1 MTHNAEPYT
10 RGRLILAAT
19 LTFAVAVGV
28 NLQVRANGQLGAAG
42 VPPTT
47 IALGNM
53 TLQFAMIVI
62 AAALFPALRR
72 AARRLVE
79 ALRAKRTRWWWFTGG
94 FVGALV
100 ISMMGLVSP
109 IIGVAVFAV
118 AIVSGQMVSSTLVDR
133 WGLGPGGKRAVT
145 GGRLVAA
152 GLALAAVVL
161 AVSDRLSPGDLDTA
175 TLAGVAAAL
184 LAGFTISFQAAAN
197 GRLAQVSGQPA
208 IGAGVNFFVG
218 SLVLLILT
226 PATLLLPMRES
237 GSASGA
243 AWWLYGGA
251 IFGLLVVVNTAWA
264 VKYLGLLLLTVV
276 SVSGQVI
283 GAVVVDLLLP
293 TQDVEVTWPL
303 LSGAALTVIA
313 VVVGVLASPR
323 GAARAAR

>member
-1 MTHNAEPYT
+1 MTHNAEPHT
-10 RGRLILAAT
+10 RGRFILAVA

-42 VPPTT
+42 VPPAT

-53 TLQFAMIVI
+53 SLQFAMIVV
-62 AAALFPALRR
+62 AATLVPSLRR
-72 AARRLVE
+72 AVQRLVE
-79 ALRAKRTRWWWFTGG
+79 AVRAKQTHLWWFTGG

-118 AIVSGQMVSSTLVDR
+118 AIVSGQMVSSLLVDR

-145 GGRLVAA
+145 AGRLGAA
-152 GLALAAVVL
+152 ALALVAVVL
-161 AVSDRLSPGDLDTA
+161 AVSDRVSPGDMDLA
-175 TLAGVAAAL
+175 TLAGVVAAL

-208 IGAGVNFFVG
+208 VGAGVNFLVG
-218 SLVLLILT
+218 SLVLLILI
-226 PATLLLPMRES
+226 PATWLLPARES
-237 GSASGA
+237 APVSGA
-243 AWWLYGGA
+243 SWWLYGGA

-283 GAVVVDLLLP
+283 GAVVVDLLMP
-293 TQDVEVTWPL
+293 TRDIEVTWPL
-303 LSGAALTVIA
+303 VSGAALTVVA
-313 VVVGVLASPR
+313 VMVGVLTSPR
-323 GAARAAR
+323 GAARAR